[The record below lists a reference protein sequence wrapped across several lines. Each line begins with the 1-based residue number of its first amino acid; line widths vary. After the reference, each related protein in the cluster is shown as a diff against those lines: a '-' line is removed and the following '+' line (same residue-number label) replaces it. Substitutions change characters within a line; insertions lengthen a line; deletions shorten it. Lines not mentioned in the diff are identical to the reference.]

1 MEDAAATT
9 TATAPVIFHRE
20 DDTIVYGVLEKI
32 ASRAR
37 VGKIK
42 YNQTMDRTDL
52 SFYDWLNHL
61 QEELFDAAIYVEKL
75 KQSAAAAAAPTSATK
90 TRQEILAAE
99 LNEKY
104 SPAMQNPSTE
114 EQNEKYSDIIQNLSS

>member
-1 MEDAAATT
+1 MENTAAA
-9 TATAPVIFHRE
+9 APEQVVFRRE

-75 KQSAAAAAAPTSATK
+75 KQETKAAPAPAR

-104 SPAMQNPSTE
+104 SPEFQHPSAAAAE
-114 EQNEKYSDIIQNLSS
+114 VEKYSDIMQNLSS